1 MPAAGGGSPSTLVA
15 SSPPRDLPREGGWR
29 WGRLWHRTFCS
40 ANTQDWR
47 EGGKESWWQRWGSA
61 HLPATVIR
69 AIGGLVTS
77 SPLECGKA
85 AEGAR
90 RGQGWEG
97 ATGGRGAWVQ
107 KEAQGGPRG
116 RRLSCSWMREGLCG
130 DEVGAPV
137 GEVRNGAAD
146 GWRPPAL
153 RPSGKVPCG
162 NRELAPATS
171 RGSAVPSRRTHARA
185 KLAPYHSW
193 LDFPSLQPA
202 PSRYLLPFL
211 RAEFSTGGG
220 FAPRGHCA
228 ASGAISHGRGR
239 CGGGR
244 AVHLQC
250 QKR

>member
-1 MPAAGGGSPSTLVA
+1 MPMLAAGGGSPSTLVA

-47 EGGKESWWQRWGSA
+47 KGGKESWWQRWGSA

-77 SPLECGKA
+77 LPFECGKA

-116 RRLSCSWMREGLCG
+116 RRLSCGWMREGLCG

-153 RPSGKVPCG
+153 RPSGKVPRG
-162 NRELAPATS
+162 NRELAPWPLVAGAQQSPAAAPTPVRNWPRTTPGLTS
-171 RGSAVPSRRTHARA
+171 PPSSQH
-185 KLAPYHSW
+185 
-193 LDFPSLQPA
+193 PA
-202 PSRYLLPFL
+202 GIYCLS
-211 RAEFSTGGG
+211 
-220 FAPRGHCA
+220 
-228 ASGAISHGRGR
+228 
-239 CGGGR
+239 
-244 AVHLQC
+244 
-250 QKR
+250 